1 MCNFKRGLLFIFSL
15 LFLIIMGVYFMQE
28 KLIFLPT
35 KLTADYQY
43 QFSEPFEELFLEA
56 EDGARLNAVHFKI
69 ENPKGLILY
78 FHGNAGDL
86 SRWGEIASNLTK
98 YHYDVL
104 IMDYR
109 SYGKSTGV
117 MSEQNLFNDA
127 DLFYNYAL
135 KSYSEADII
144 VYGRSL
150 GTAFATFVASENNPK
165 KLILETPFYN
175 LEEIAKNRFPFLP
188 IKYFLK
194 YRFLTNNYI
203 KAVLCPVVIFHGT
216 KDNIVPFE
224 SGKSLSELV
233 PENRLTFVGIQ
244 DGEHN
249 NLVNFKEYKQSI
261 ETALK

>member
-1 MCNFKRGLLFIFSL
+1 MLNFKKGLLFMVSL
-15 LFLIIMGVYFMQE
+15 SALIIIGVYFMQK

-35 KLTADYQY
+35 KLAADYEY

-86 SRWGEIASNLTK
+86 SRWGKIASELIN

-109 SYGKSTGV
+109 SYGKSTGDV
-117 MSEQNLFNDA
+117 SEQKLFDDA
-127 DLFYNYAL
+127 TLFYKYAL
-135 KSYSEADII
+135 KSYSEDNII

-150 GTAFATFVASENNPK
+150 GTAVATFVASKNNPK

-175 LEEIAKNRFPFLP
+175 LEEIAKKRFPFLP
-188 IKYFLK
+188 VKYLLK
-194 YRFLTNNYI
+194 YHFLSNNYI
-203 KAVLCPVVIFHGT
+203 EAVRCPVIIFHGT
-216 KDNIVPFE
+216 KDNIVPYN
-224 SGKSLSELV
+224 SGKNLSGLV
-233 PENRLTFVGIQ
+233 PKDRLTFVSIEG
-244 DGEHN
+244 GEHN
-249 NLVNFKEYKQSI
+249 DLVNFKEYKQGI

>member
-1 MCNFKRGLLFIFSL
+1 MLNFKRGLLFTFSL
-15 LFLIIMGVYFMQE
+15 SFLTIIAVYFMQE

-35 KLTADYQY
+35 KLAADYEY

-86 SRWGEIASNLTK
+86 SRWGEIASELIK

-127 DLFYNYAL
+127 TLFYNHAL
-135 KSYSEADII
+135 KFYAEEDII
-144 VYGRSL
+144 IYGRSL
-150 GTAFATFVASENNPK
+150 GTALATFVASENNPR

-175 LEEIAKNRFPFLP
+175 LEEIAKKRFPFLP
-188 IKYFLK
+188 VKYLLN
-194 YRFLTNNYI
+194 YRFLSNNYI
-203 KAVLCPVVIFHGT
+203 EAARCPVVIFHGT

-233 PENRLTFVGIQ
+233 PKDSLTFVSIEG
-244 DGEHN
+244 GEHN
-249 NLVNFKEYKQSI
+249 NLINFEEYRQGI
-261 ETALK
+261 EAALK

>member
-1 MCNFKRGLLFIFSL
+1 MLNFKKGLFFIVSL
-15 LFLIIMGVYFMQE
+15 SALIIIGVYFMQE

-35 KLTADYQY
+35 KLAADYEY
-43 QFSEPFEELFLEA
+43 QFAEPYEELFLET
-56 EDGARLNAVHFKI
+56 EDGVSLNAVHFKI

-86 SRWGEIASNLTK
+86 SRWGELASELIK
-98 YHYDVL
+98 YRYDVL

-117 MSEQNLFNDA
+117 ISEESLYDDA

-135 KSYSEADII
+135 KSYSEDDII

-150 GTAFATFVASENNPK
+150 GTAFAAFVASENNPR

-175 LEEIAKNRFPFLP
+175 LEEIAKKRFPFLP
-188 IKYFLK
+188 VKYLLK
-194 YRFLTNNYI
+194 YHFLSNNYI
-203 KAVLCPVVIFHGT
+203 ETVSCPVVVFHGT
-216 KDNIVPFE
+216 KDNIVPYS

-233 PENRLTFVGIQ
+233 PEDRLTFVSIEG
-244 DGEHN
+244 GEHN
-249 NLVNFKEYKQSI
+249 NLINFKEYI
-261 ETALK
+261 EGIDTALK